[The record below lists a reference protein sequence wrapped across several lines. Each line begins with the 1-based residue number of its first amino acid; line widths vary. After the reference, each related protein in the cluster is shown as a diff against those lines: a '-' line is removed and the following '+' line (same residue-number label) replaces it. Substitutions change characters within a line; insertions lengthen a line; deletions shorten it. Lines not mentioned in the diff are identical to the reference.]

1 MHITLTNNVT
11 ILATE
16 NGNKPFYFKHSNSQD
31 FYEGL
36 IEIKGFDNIN
46 LISIKC
52 CTSKYYFLDDQG
64 TIYIVP
70 FTHFSKAT
78 DPEKLELPYFII
90 DFELV
95 FGIHNEIEFL
105 SLLDD
110 QNRIIFYKMETKI
123 SKILIND
130 PDYSYVA
137 LFSSDFRGT
146 TFALSEDKT
155 LIYLI
160 RCNNDQFDIENIN
173 SNKEIIRVYSSYNTK
188 CDIVIYYLTTDDE
201 IYQVYYNF
209 GGMLKRTL
217 KWNNIVKISNHGHL
231 MVCDIGSLRVTTCT
245 DNSIRTMSSVMQLF
259 NNFDKLSSKLSFKN
273 NLSQFYMYAC
283 REIYVTTIDNK
294 IYRINNINVKELPRA
309 DGKEVVI
316 VNPHCKKIIKSALS

>member
-31 FYEGL
+31 LYEGL
-36 IEIKGFDNIN
+36 TEIKGFDNIN
-46 LISIKC
+46 IISIKC

-70 FTHFSKAT
+70 FTHFSKAI
-78 DPEKLELPYFII
+78 DLEKLELPYFII

-95 FGIHNEIEFL
+95 FGLRDEIEFL

-110 QNRIIFYKMETKI
+110 QNRVIFYKMKTKN
-123 SKILIND
+123 SKILINN
-130 PDYSYVA
+130 PDYSCVS
-137 LFSSDFRGT
+137 LFRSDFRGI

-160 RCNNDQFDIENIN
+160 RCNNDQFDIEKIN
-173 SNKEIIRVYSSYNTK
+173 SDKEIIRVYSSYNTK
-188 CDIVIYYLTTDDE
+188 CDIVIYYLTTDNE
-201 IYQVYYNF
+201 LYQVYYNF
-209 GGMLKRTL
+209 GGMSKQTL
-217 KWNNIVKISNHGHL
+217 KWDNIVKISNHGHL

-245 DNSIRTMSSVMQLF
+245 NNSIKTMSLVMQLF
-259 NNFDKLSSKLSFKN
+259 NNFDELSNKLSFKN
-273 NLSQFYMYAC
+273 NLSQFYMYAY

-294 IYRINNINVKELPRA
+294 IYRINSIDVKELPRA

-316 VNPHCKKIIKSALS
+316 VNPYCKKIIKSVLS